1 MVGCVIACWLITLG
15 VLVYELGDVE
25 RVMAGRKRLNWL
37 DILMLVIGGMG
48 LGCSIVMTVMLGKIG
63 DC

>member
-15 VLVYELGDVE
+15 VLVYELVDVE

-37 DILMLVIGGMG
+37 DIFMLVIGGMG
-48 LGCSIVMTVMLGKIG
+48 LGCSIFMTFMLGKIG
-63 DC
+63 D